1 MKKSMTTPERLLTV
15 AETAKRLNLSEKSV
29 YRLIKARKLAVIRC
43 GRALRIHPDDL
54 ENFINA
60 NRS

>member
-1 MKKSMTTPERLLTV
+1 MKKSKTTPERLLMV
-15 AETAKRLNLSEKSV
+15 AETAEHLNVSEKSV

-43 GRALRIHPDDL
+43 GRAFRIHPVDL